1 MATVAEDSLVD
12 LNFSIISGEIADSPT
27 DSSETISV
35 LLSNIPDGVKLFD
48 SDGTSVDLVFAGYD
62 SNHKPIY
69 QANLTVAQVVTG
81 IQVQPVASSTAN
93 IDIKATVI
101 VTENDGHVRQVEETI
116 RILVEPKIDVTE
128 NYHNAVSGNEDD
140 RIHVTWVP
148 QNTPGNIQNPDA
160 QEYFS
165 RVEISGFPDGSRVF
179 VNNVEVTLI
188 NGVLVLE
195 PAAGQS
201 DLDFSNQVSA
211 AGYIQVIPP
220 HNSSTDFTLS
230 TAITVKE
237 QDHEYVDAGNP
248 GQGIAEEVIHGSIGV
263 KVNPI
268 AEPDG
273 QLLVENAG
281 RVAQTVQADANGK
294 IDFTINDASG
304 GQAGANVIRFDNLD
318 SNTAG
323 SYQSAEL
330 VDQLVVSFGNV
341 PQEVLNQLLITGA
354 STMVMVHGQSPTKPI
369 SASKRPMV
377 WCTAVITTQ
386 ITTVSMTS
394 RSPSLLKSMTKVKTA
409 AK

>member
-1 MATVAEDSLVD
+1 M
-12 LNFSIISGEIADSPT
+12 
-27 DSSETISV
+27 
-35 LLSNIPDGVKLFD
+35 
-48 SDGTSVDLVFAGYD
+48 
-62 SNHKPIY
+62 
-69 QANLTVAQVVTG
+69 
-81 IQVQPVASSTAN
+81 
-93 IDIKATVI
+93 I

-128 NYHNAVSGNEDD
+128 NYHNAVSGNEDE

-179 VNNVEVTLI
+179 VNNVEVTLV

-195 PAAGQS
+195 PVAGQS

-237 QDHEYVDAGNP
+237 QDHEYVNAGNP

-323 SYQSAEL
+323 SYQSDEL

-341 PQEVLNQLLITGA
+341 PQELLNQLLITGA
-354 STMVMVHGQSPTKPI
+354 STTVMEHGQSPTKPI
-369 SASKRPMV
+369 SASKRLMV
-377 WCTAVITTQ
+377 WCTTVITTR
-386 ITTVSMTS
+386 ITTVSTTS

-409 AK
+409 VK